1 MNHVWL
7 YIWPV
12 IEAPVEELTAL
23 KRTVAPLT
31 VGAGIEEVVA
41 TGRRLKPGG
50 ATTAVSARF
59 SYQPGPGA
67 VAQISGPPRDRLR
80 PLDDYAQKV
89 LRSGRGGTVFSSS
102 L

>member
-12 IEAPVEELTAL
+12 IDAPVEELTAL

-41 TGRRLKPGG
+41 QGRIAQPGGRRSRCRPG
-50 ATTAVSARF
+50 SAINPA
-59 SYQPGPGA
+59 PG
-67 VAQISGPPRDRLR
+67 SSPR
-80 PLDDYAQKV
+80 
-89 LRSGRGGTVFSSS
+89 
-102 L
+102 